1 MSVIYRHTYGEHSL
15 NSLVEN
21 SLNLAANCYRSL
33 SDTCIGMD
41 GMSGYKY
48 RFFVNNLM
56 KQLTNPKYLEV
67 GVMGGSSLCSA
78 IDGVYNGVT
87 AVGIDNYGS
96 NIELFEQAKSAVAAV
111 ATTSNISVSILN
123 KDFLNVDFSK
133 LGLFNVYLYD
143 VGRRQANYEL
153 SLVQARSAL
162 ANDLVF
168 IVGDW
173 DHAYGGMDSELNTGI
188 RASIVQAGY
197 NIQYHVNIQSG
208 GYYESVGNASNI
220 SVIPWQNGYGI
231 FVLTK
236 SPVAPVV
243 ADENYEV

>member
-1 MSVIYRHTYGEHSL
+1 MSAIYRHTYGEHSL
-15 NSLVEN
+15 NSQVESSLSLAIN
-21 SLNLAANCYRSL
+21 SYRSL
-33 SDTCIGMD
+33 SDTSIGMD

-48 RFFVNNLM
+48 RYFINNLM

-67 GVMGGSSLCSA
+67 GVMGGCSLSSA
-78 IDGVYNGVT
+78 IDGVNGVT

-96 NIELFEQAKSAVAAV
+96 NIELLEQAKSAVAVV
-111 ATTSNISVSILN
+111 ATSDSSVSILN

-133 LGLFNVYLYD
+133 LGQFNVYLYD
-143 VGRRQANYEL
+143 VGRQQANYEL

-162 ANDLVF
+162 ADELVF

-173 DHAYGGMDSELNTGI
+173 DHAYGGADSELNTGI

-220 SVIPWQNGYGI
+220 SMIPWQNGYGI

-236 SPVAPVV
+236 SAVVAPVV
-243 ADENYEV
+243 AEENYEV

>member
-1 MSVIYRHTYGEHSL
+1 MSAIYRHTYGEHSL
-15 NSLVEN
+15 NSQVESSLSLAIN
-21 SLNLAANCYRSL
+21 SYRSL

-48 RFFVNNLM
+48 RYFVNNLM
-56 KQLTNPKYLEV
+56 KKLSSPRYLEV

-78 IDGVYNGVT
+78 IEGVYGVT

-96 NIELFEQAKSAVAAV
+96 NIELFEQAESAVASV
-111 ATTSNISVSILN
+111 VTSSSKVSIIN
-123 KDFLNVDFSK
+123 KDFLSVDFSK
-133 LGLFNVYLYD
+133 LGPFNVYLYD
-143 VGRRQANYEL
+143 IGRRQSNYEL
-153 SLVQARSAL
+153 GLVQARSAL
-162 ANDLVF
+162 ADELVL

-173 DHAYGGMDSELNTGI
+173 DHAYGGMDSELNAGI
-188 RASIVQAGY
+188 RASISQAGY

-208 GYYESVGNASNI
+208 GYYESEGNPSNI

-236 SPVAPVV
+236 STVVAPVV
-243 ADENYEV
+243 EENYEV